1 MIMKRFSFVAALALT
16 AAGLVG
22 VGCNSHTIENRP
34 TSDMKL
40 SVSQS
45 ATKVKVNEAVTFE
58 AHDANTLGRNA
69 ELKWDTTGGKMWTTD
84 KTNRIVQVQYD
95 KPGVYSVTA
104 TLSADGRTIESE
116 THTVDVA
123 PLP

>member
-1 MIMKRFSFVAALALT
+1 MKRLSYLAAVALT
-16 AAGLVG
+16 VAGLAG
-22 VGCNSHTIENRP
+22 VGCDTHTIQDRP
-34 TSDMKL
+34 SSDMKL
-40 SVSQS
+40 SVTQS

-69 ELKWDTTGGKMWTTD
+69 ELKWDATGGKMWTTD
-84 KTNRIVQVQYD
+84 KTNRVVQVQYD

-104 TLSADGRTIESE
+104 TLSANGQVIERE
-116 THTVDVA
+116 THTVEVA